1 MAETRPPSSSP
12 PDLQGLREA
21 LEDIDRRLLT
31 LLRDRMARVEEVA
44 RSKIAA
50 AFPFRDQRRE
60 DQVLQRVRGLAVELG
75 LDAHAVERLYRW
87 IMEMSIS
94 HQQAHLESLESVPLR
109 VSYQG
114 VEGSYSHLAAQQ
126 RYGGRDGGALLTGHK
141 SFRLAATAVLEGA
154 ADFALL
160 PIENSTAGSI
170 NETYDLLADGG
181 LMINAEVV
189 HEIKHS
195 LLVLPGAEI
204 DELHTV
210 ISHPQALQQCR
221 SFFEAMPGIETRI
234 EFDTAGAARIVRDS
248 GDRGLAAVA
257 SPSAGQRYGLVAL
270 RDAIQDQR
278 LNFTRF
284 VEVAIEAS
292 PSPADADCKTSLIV
306 KLAHD
311 PSALGR
317 VLMEFGDR
325 GIQLLKLE
333 SRPAPDEPW
342 NYRFYLDVH
351 DHGASSAMQQC
362 LRAIEPLTSEV
373 RLLGSYPRANQ
384 S

>member
-1 MAETRPPSSSP
+1 MSKSNAPSASA
-12 PDLQGLREA
+12 PDLQGLRQA
-21 LEDIDRRLLT
+21 LEAIDRRLLT
-31 LLRDRMARVEEVA
+31 LLRDRMGRVEEVA

-75 LDAHAVERLYRW
+75 LDAHAVERLYRL

-94 HQQAHLESLESVPLR
+94 HQQAHLEALETVPLR
-109 VSYQG
+109 VAYQG

-126 RYGGRDGGALLTGHK
+126 RYGGREGGALLTGHS
-141 SFRLAATAVLEGA
+141 SFRQAAAAVLDGG

-181 LMINAEVV
+181 LMINAEVI
-189 HEIKHS
+189 HEIQHA
-195 LLVLPGAEI
+195 LLALPGVEI
-204 DELHTV
+204 DQLHTV
-210 ISHPQALQQCR
+210 ISHPQALQQCKR
-221 SFFEAMPGIETRI
+221 FFEGLPTIETRI
-234 EFDTAGAARIVRDS
+234 EFDTAGAARMVRES
-248 GDRGLAAVA
+248 NDRGLAAVA
-257 SPSAGQRYGLVAL
+257 SESAGQRYGLVAL
-270 RDAIQDQR
+270 RQGIQDQR

-292 PSPADADCKTSLIV
+292 PRPADADCKSSLIV
-306 KLAHD
+306 KLAHQ
-311 PSALGR
+311 PSALGQ

-333 SRPAPDEPW
+333 SRPAPGEPW

-351 DHGASSAMQQC
+351 AHSASTEMQEC
-362 LRAIEPLTSEV
+362 LRAIQPLTSEV
-373 RLLGSYPRANQ
+373 RLLGTYPRAV
-384 S
+384 